1 MCGNRIRRQ
10 VTVPG
15 MPIAARA
22 KTVRNTLVA
31 VAAVGM
37 TAAALTACDARS
49 GPTLEPGSDTRQVT
63 VVGEGEVQGT
73 PDTLTINASMEFLE
87 PDATS
92 AMNQTNER
100 QQAVIDGLAGIG
112 VDRKDIATTAADL
125 QPQYGSDTTSI
136 SAYRATNS
144 INLTIRDLDRA
155 SEAIGLIV
163 STGGNA
169 TRINSI
175 SYSIEDDSQLVRD
188 ARARAFDDA
197 KDRAGQYAELSGLGL
212 GKVISI
218 SESGGPMPPVPMQ
231 APRAMEAA
239 VPLEPGQQT
248 VGFSVTVIWELT

>member
-1 MCGNRIRRQ
+1 
-10 VTVPG
+10 

-22 KTVRNTLVA
+22 KSARTKIIA
-31 VAAVGM
+31 FAAAGIAAV
-37 TAAALTACDARS
+37 ALTACDAQS
-49 GPTLEPGSDTRQVT
+49 GPTLTPDADTRQVT
-63 VVGEGEVQGT
+63 VVGAGQVQGS
-73 PDTLTINASMEFLE
+73 PDTLTVNASMEFLAA
-87 PDATS
+87 DATG

-100 QQAVIDGLAGIG
+100 QQAVIDALVAAGI
-112 VDRKDIATTAADL
+112 DRKDLATTQADL
-125 QPQYGSDTTSI
+125 QPQYGSDSTTI

-144 INLTIRDLDRA
+144 VNVTIRDLSKA

-163 STGGNA
+163 NTGGNA

-188 ARARAFDDA
+188 ARARAFEDA
-197 KDRAGQYAELSGLGL
+197 KDRAGQYAELSGLSL

-218 SESGGPMPPVPMQ
+218 SESGGALPPPMPMPARGM
-231 APRAMEAA
+231 MESA

>member
-1 MCGNRIRRQ
+1 
-10 VTVPG
+10 

-22 KTVRNTLVA
+22 KTVSATLIA
-31 VAAVGM
+31 LAAAGI
-37 TAAALTACDARS
+37 TAAGLTGCDAQS
-49 GPTLEPGSDTRQVT
+49 GPTLQPSADTRQVT
-63 VVGEGEVQGT
+63 VVGEGQVQGT
-73 PDTLTINASMEFLE
+73 PDTLTINASMEFLG
-87 PDATS
+87 PDATA

-100 QQAVIDGLAGIG
+100 QQAVIDGLAGLG
-112 VDRKDIATTAADL
+112 VDVKDIATTAADL
-125 QPQYGSDTTSI
+125 QPQYGSDGTSI

-144 INLTIRDLDRA
+144 INVKVRDLTQA
-155 SEAIGLIV
+155 SDMIGLIV

-175 SYSIEDDSQLVRD
+175 SYSIEDDSELVRD
-188 ARARAFDDA
+188 ARARAFEDA

-218 SESGGPMPPVPMQ
+218 SESTGSAPPVPIQ

-239 VPLEPGQQT
+239 VPMQPGQQT

>member
-1 MCGNRIRRQ
+1 
-10 VTVPG
+10 

-22 KTVRNTLVA
+22 KIVRNALIA
-31 VAAVGM
+31 LAAAGV
-37 TAAALTACDARS
+37 TAAGLTACDAQS
-49 GPTLEPGSDTRQVT
+49 SSPTLEPTADSRQVT
-63 VVGEGEVQGT
+63 VVGSGEVQGT
-73 PDTLTINASMEFLE
+73 PDTLTISASMEFLE

-100 QQAVIDGLAGIG
+100 QQAVIDGLVGLG

-125 QPQYGSDTTSI
+125 APQYGADSTSI
-136 SAYRATNS
+136 AAYRATNS
-144 INLTIRDLDRA
+144 VNVKIRDLSRA

-175 SYSIEDDSQLVRD
+175 AYSIEDDSQLVRD
-188 ARARAFDDA
+188 ARARAFEDA
-197 KDRAGQYAELSGLGL
+197 EDRAGQYAELSGLSL

-218 SESGGPMPPVPMQ
+218 SESDATAPPMPLQ
-231 APRAMEAA
+231 SPRAMEAA

>member
-1 MCGNRIRRQ
+1 
-10 VTVPG
+10 

-22 KTVRNTLVA
+22 KTVRNTLIA
-31 VAAVGM
+31 FAAAGM
-37 TAAALTACDARS
+37 TAAVLTGCDAKS
-49 GPTLEPGSDTRQVT
+49 TPTLEPSAESRQVT
-63 VVGEGEVQGT
+63 VVGEGQVQGT
-73 PDTLTINASMEFLE
+73 PDTLTINASMEFLGS
-87 PDATS
+87 DATT

-100 QQAVIDGLAGIG
+100 QQAVIDGLTGLGI
-112 VDRKDIATTAADL
+112 DSSDIATTAADL
-125 QPQYGSDTTSI
+125 QPQYGSDSTSI
-136 SAYRATNS
+136 SSYRATNS
-144 INLTIRDLDRA
+144 INVKVRDLEKA
-155 SEAIGLIV
+155 SDTIGLIV

-188 ARARAFDDA
+188 ARARAFEDA

-218 SESGGPMPPVPMQ
+218 SESGGPVPPVPIQ

>member
-1 MCGNRIRRQ
+1 
-10 VTVPG
+10 

-22 KTVRNTLVA
+22 TSTRFPLA
-31 VAAVGM
+31 VAAAGVIAVTLAG
-37 TAAALTACDARS
+37 CDAQS
-49 GPTLEPGSDTRQVT
+49 GQSLTPGSDTRQVT
-63 VVGEGEVQGT
+63 VVGAGQVQGT
-73 PDTLTINASMEFLE
+73 PDTLTVNASMEFLA
-87 PDATS
+87 PDATG

-100 QQAVIDGLAGIG
+100 QKAVIDALVGAGI
-112 VDRKDIATTAADL
+112 DRKDIATTAADL
-125 QPQYGSDTTSI
+125 QPQYGSDSTTI

-144 INLTIRDLDRA
+144 ITVTIRDLAKA
-155 SEAIGLIV
+155 SDAIGLIV

-188 ARARAFDDA
+188 ARARAFEDA
-197 KDRAGQYAELSGLGL
+197 KDRAAQYAQLSGLDL

-218 SESGGPMPPVPMQ
+218 SESAGPTPPVPMPA

-248 VGFSVTVIWELT
+248 VGFSVTVVWELS

>member
-1 MCGNRIRRQ
+1 MA
-10 VTVPG
+10 
-15 MPIAARA
+15 IAARA
-22 KTVRNTLVA
+22 KTVRNTVVA
-31 VAAVGM
+31 FAAAGL
-37 TAAALTACDARS
+37 TAAALTGCDAKS
-49 GPTLEPGSDTRQVT
+49 TPTLEPSSDSRQVT
-63 VVGEGEVQGT
+63 VVGDGQVQGT
-73 PDTLTINASMEFLE
+73 PDTLTINASMEFLGA
-87 PDATS
+87 DATT

-100 QQAVIDGLAGIG
+100 QQAVIDGLAGLGI
-112 VDRKDIATTAADL
+112 DRQDIATTAADL
-125 QPQYGSDTTSI
+125 QPQYGSDSTSI

-144 INLTIRDLDRA
+144 VNVKIRDLLLA
-155 SEAIGLIV
+155 SDAIGLIV

-188 ARARAFDDA
+188 ARARAFEDA

-212 GKVISI
+212 GSVISV
-218 SESGGPMPPVPMQ
+218 SESAGSVPPIPMQ

>member
-1 MCGNRIRRQ
+1 
-10 VTVPG
+10 
-15 MPIAARA
+15 MPIAAHA
-22 KTVRNTLVA
+22 KTVRTTLVA
-31 VAAVGM
+31 FAAAGM
-37 TAAALTACDARS
+37 TAAALTACDAQS
-49 GPTLEPGSDTRQVT
+49 GTTLEPSADTRQVT
-63 VVGEGEVQGT
+63 VVGEGQVQGT

-87 PDATS
+87 SDATS

-100 QQAVIDGLAGIG
+100 QQAVIDGLAGLGI
-112 VDRKDIATTAADL
+112 DRKDIATTAADL
-125 QPQYGSDTTSI
+125 QPQYGSDSTSI
-136 SAYRATNS
+136 SSYRATNS
-144 INLTIRDLDRA
+144 INVKVRDLEKA
-155 SEAIGLIV
+155 SDTIGLIV

-188 ARARAFDDA
+188 ARARAFEDA

-218 SESGGPMPPVPMQ
+218 SESAGSVPPIPVQ
-231 APRAMEAA
+231 APRALEAA